1 MLKKLTVWNF
11 ALIRHIQIDFTGGLN
26 IITGETG
33 AGKSLLLGALSL
45 LMGQRANINS
55 IRNDADYLRIEAV
68 VTINSENIH
77 AFLANNAILDDNDE
91 IIVMRQINK
100 NGKNIIQINGCQ
112 VPLVILKTLGELMI
126 DIHGQ
131 NENQSLL
138 RPQAQLDLLDKSIA
152 DFKQYNDEYYI
163 AYNKYNNLKDKLEQ
177 KQLAAQ
183 NYSDRLDMLRWQSDE
198 IENIAIKP
206 EEAQE
211 IEEKIKKLSNYE
223 KIADLVK
230 ITDDTLSNN
239 ADDITI
245 LSAISL
251 VQKNLETLLKYDNH
265 FENAK
270 KIIDDTYIQLQEVSY
285 DIREYADDIDF
296 NPNELNNFLRRSDD
310 IERICRKYGPTVEDV
325 LNYQQKI
332 RQELDEIE
340 NYDTIIKQLQIELNT
355 AETKLG
361 EIAAQIKKMRKTAA
375 ESLAKKIKKQL
386 LDLGMTNA
394 QFVIAVH
401 DLKEYTL
408 LGTEAVQIMFNANL
422 GEEIQPLAKVAS
434 GGELS
439 RIALAI
445 KTVTAVND
453 DIGIMV
459 FDEID
464 TGIGGKTAQMVAERI
479 ARIGLFKQVLCITH
493 LPQIA
498 CMADTQ
504 FYIDKYTED
513 EHTVTRIKKLVAGE
527 QLNEIARM
535 ASGSDISVAS
545 LENAMEMLNNAK
557 IKKGKLKRE
566 LT

>member
-11 ALIRHIQIDFTGGLN
+11 ALIRHIQIDFTSGLN

-68 VTINSENIH
+68 VMINSESIH

-152 DFKQYNDEYYI
+152 DFKQYNDKYYI

-270 KIIDDTYIQLQEVSY
+270 KIIDDAYIQLQEVSY

-386 LDLGMTNA
+386 LDLGMANA
-394 QFVIAVH
+394 QIVIAVH

-408 LGTEAVQIMFNANL
+408 SGTESVQIMFNANL

-459 FDEID
+459 FD
-464 TGIGGKTAQMVAERI
+464 
-479 ARIGLFKQVLCITH
+479 
-493 LPQIA
+493 
-498 CMADTQ
+498 
-504 FYIDKYTED
+504 
-513 EHTVTRIKKLVAGE
+513 
-527 QLNEIARM
+527 
-535 ASGSDISVAS
+535 
-545 LENAMEMLNNAK
+545 
-557 IKKGKLKRE
+557 
-566 LT
+566 